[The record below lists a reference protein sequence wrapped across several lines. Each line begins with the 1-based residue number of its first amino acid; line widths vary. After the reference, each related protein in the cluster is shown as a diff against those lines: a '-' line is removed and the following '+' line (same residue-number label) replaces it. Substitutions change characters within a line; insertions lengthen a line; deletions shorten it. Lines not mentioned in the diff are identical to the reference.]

1 MADLAIILV
10 LVALG
15 ALALRSCL
23 RGRKNGGC
31 SGGCGSCSGRCHKHN
46 RQS

>member
-1 MADLAIILV
+1 MADLIIILV

-23 RGRKNGGC
+23 RGRKSGSC
-31 SGGCGSCSGRCHKHN
+31 SGGCGGCSGHCHKHDK
-46 RQS
+46 RP

>member
-1 MADLAIILV
+1 MADLIIILV

-23 RGRKNGGC
+23 RGRQN
-31 SGGCGSCSGRCHKHN
+31 GGCGSCSGRCHKHN